1 MNDLLK
7 DRLKSLRLSGFVKSV
22 DMRIEQAIKE
32 NMSFLEFLEILV
44 NDEVINRTT
53 NGNSKRMH
61 GAKFPQ
67 HKTIEEFNF
76 SYQPSINKQS
86 VYSLGTC
93 EFIRRKENIAL
104 IGPTGTGKTH
114 LAIAIGVK
122 AVMQGYSVLFTTAN
136 DMMEELYMSRAD
148 NSFQQKVK
156 KYIQVNLLILD
167 ELGLKKLNQQSVDD
181 FYEIISKRYEY
192 NSTIITSNKSF
203 EEWGR
208 ILFDPVLA
216 SAILDRLVH
225 HCNFV
230 VIDGNADSY
239 RMRERQ
245 GIIHTGKRGRPKKDN
260 STDENETEEL

>member
-7 DRLKSLRLSGFVKSV
+7 DRLKNLKLSGFVKSV
-22 DMRIEQAIKE
+22 DTRIAQAIKE
-32 NMSFLEFLEILV
+32 DMSYLEFLELLI
-44 NDEVINRTT
+44 NDEVINRST
-53 NGNSKRMH
+53 NGNSKRMYR
-61 GAKFPQ
+61 AKFPQ

-86 VYSLGTC
+86 IYSLCTC
-93 EFIRRKENIAL
+93 EFIRKKENIGL

-122 AVMQGYSVLFTTAN
+122 AVTQGYSVLFTTAN
-136 DMMEELYMSRAD
+136 EMMEELYMSRAD
-148 NSFQQKVK
+148 NSFQQKIR

-181 FYEIISKRYEY
+181 FYEIISKRYEC

-216 SAILDRLVH
+216 SAILDRFVH

-230 VIDGNADSY
+230 VIDGKADSY

-245 GIIHTGKRGRPKKDN
+245 GIIHTSKKDTPKKDN
-260 STDENETEEL
+260 AIENNESEED